1 MEKLQRTIFWT
12 IVASESTHIFCCVLP
27 TIFSILGLM
36 TGVGMV
42 ATMPGW
48 MTSIHETIHGWE
60 IPVIIFSAV
69 MLAIG
74 WALYFISRKIDCVE
88 DAGCRH
94 EPCAPKKKSALT
106 ILIIATVLFTFNTS
120 IYMGI
125 HRGTTIAEQ
134 HEHDMHDH
142 AAH

>member
-27 TIFSILGLM
+27 TIFSLAGLLTGLGM
-36 TGVGMV
+36 IVTI
-42 ATMPGW
+42 PGW

-69 MLAIG
+69 MLVFG
-74 WALYFISRKIDCVE
+74 WVLYFISRKIDCVE

-106 ILIIATVLFTFNTS
+106 ILIIATALFTFNTS

-125 HRGTTIAEQ
+125 HRGTMATAEQ
-134 HEHDMHDH
+134 HDPEHDH